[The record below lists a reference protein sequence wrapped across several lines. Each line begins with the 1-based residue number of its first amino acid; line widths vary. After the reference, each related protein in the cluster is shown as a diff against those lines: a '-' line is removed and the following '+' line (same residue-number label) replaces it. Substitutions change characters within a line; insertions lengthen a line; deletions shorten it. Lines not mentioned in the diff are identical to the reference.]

1 MAGLVTARALS
12 KHYARVTIIEQ
23 DELPQSIEAR
33 RGVPQARHTHGLLA
47 GGGQALEA
55 MFPGLSADL
64 LHAGAIPADMARDV
78 RWFHSGGCLA
88 RFQSGLDGFVLSR
101 PFLETAVRLRVAALP
116 NVRFLTGRRVDGLIA
131 LPNRSRIAGVKLGG
145 EELGADLVV
154 DATGRGS
161 HSPQWLEMLGYHSPY
176 EERIHIALAY
186 TTRLFRYHPHHMN
199 GDAAAVIP
207 PTPQGKMGGVM
218 LRQERNRWTVTLI
231 GHFGPHAPEDLPG
244 FIDYARQLP
253 APYIFEVVRNAEPI
267 GDAATA
273 RFPASVRRRYERL
286 HRFPQGYLVVGDAIC
301 SFNPIYGQG
310 MSVAALEA
318 QALDA
323 CLTEGTDRL
332 AQRFFHQAAKLVD
345 IPWSIAVGND
355 LRMPETRGP
364 RTTAVRFI
372 NWYMEKLHRAAH
384 QDTQVAMAF
393 HQVANLLAP
402 PPSVMAPRIAWRIA
416 RGILSPRRA
425 LLFNNQSRIAGSI
438 PQSEKS

>member
-1 MAGLVTARALS
+1 MAGLAAACALS
-12 KHYARVTIIEQ
+12 HHYARVTIVEQ
-23 DELPQSIEAR
+23 DTLPESIEVR

-47 GGGQALEA
+47 SGGHTLEA
-55 MFPGLSADL
+55 MFPGLSAEL
-64 LHAGAIPADMARDV
+64 LRAGAIPADMARDV

-88 RFQSGLDGFVLSR
+88 RFPSGLDGFVLSR

-116 NVRFLTGRRVDGLIA
+116 NVRFLTGQRVDGLLA
-131 LPNRSRIAGVKLGG
+131 PPNRSRIAGVKIGG

-161 HSPQWLEMLGYHSPY
+161 QTPQWLEMLGYPRPY
-176 EERIHIALAY
+176 EERVHIALAY
-186 TTRLFRYHPHHMN
+186 TTRLFRHHPHHLS
-199 GDAAAVIP
+199 GDAAVIP
-207 PTPQGKMGGVM
+207 PTPHGKMGGVM
-218 LRQERNRWTVTLI
+218 LRQERHRWTVTLI

-253 APYIFEVVRNAEPI
+253 APYIYDVVRNAEPI
-267 GDAATA
+267 GEAFTA

-286 HRFPQGYLVVGDAIC
+286 YRFPQGYLVMGDAIC

-323 CLTEGTDRL
+323 CLTEGTHRL
-332 AQRFFHQAAKLVD
+332 SERFFQQAAKLVD

-355 LRMPETRGP
+355 LRMPETKGR
-364 RTTAVRFI
+364 RTAAVRFI

-384 QDTQVAMAF
+384 EDTEVAMAF

-402 PPSVMAPRIAWRIA
+402 PQSILAPRIALRVA
-416 RGILSPRRA
+416 RRILSPRRA